1 MMQPCPGALPAVHPS
16 FSAFKTAPAATI
28 VGRGRRMRKLPLCPP
43 SLTPPSCTCTQV
55 FQNFVPHIV
64 GMGADM
70 AAMMEKCAVVDERA
84 SYSGRPIKGMPNVS
98 EKEVPTSWFEST

>member
-1 MMQPCPGALPAVHPS
+1 
-16 FSAFKTAPAATI
+16 
-28 VGRGRRMRKLPLCPP
+28 
-43 SLTPPSCTCTQV
+43 
-55 FQNFVPHIV
+55 
-64 GMGADM
+64 MGADM

>member
-1 MMQPCPGALPAVHPS
+1 MRPASEKASPALY
-16 FSAFKTAPAATI
+16 
-28 VGRGRRMRKLPLCPP
+28 PP
-43 SLTPPSCTCTQV
+43 PPPCTCAQV

-98 EKEVPTSWFEST
+98 EKDVQINLNRALRCSTGVPALPVLL